1 MQVACQFSLYPLG
14 TTDLG
19 DVIYKALDE
28 LKKKGV
34 KYDLGG
40 MSTTISG
47 DADIVFSCLKD
58 VFDAAAK
65 QGGVVLTTTV
75 SNACKIKE

>member
-14 TTDLG
+14 KTHLG

-28 LKKKGV
+28 LKKKGIE
-34 KYDLGG
+34 YELGG

-47 DADIVFSCLKD
+47 DAETVFSCLKT

-75 SNACKIKE
+75 SNACRL